1 MLRLLGLVF
10 LVVLFVGVSPW
21 GLVLG
26 GVLCTGWLLA
36 RPLQTHGER
45 FSGAVRKA
53 SIPPNSLNVVPLT
66 NAVYC
71 VNCDL
76 ITNSPHDECKV
87 CGSHS
92 VISVSRL
99 WQLTLAPTH
108 TKAAKYKISFTADVT
123 EIPANGLRESTKLI
137 SQLAELGGNV
147 KSLHIQVESVSGPVP
162 NAKVELLRPMPAVA
176 ATKWQQAS

>member
-10 LVVLFVGVSPW
+10 LVVICVGMAPW

-26 GVLCTGWLLA
+26 GILCAGWLLA
-36 RPLQTHGER
+36 RPLHIHGER
-45 FSGAVRKA
+45 FSEGEPRVANTRTTLNAVALK
-53 SIPPNSLNVVPLT
+53 

-76 ITNSPHDECKV
+76 ISNSPHDECKV

-99 WQLTLAPTH
+99 WQLTLAPAP
-108 TKAAKYKISFTADVT
+108 TKSAKYKISFTADVR

-137 SQLAELGGNV
+137 GQLAELGGNV
-147 KSLHIQVESVSGPVP
+147 RALHIQVESVGDPTP
-162 NAKVELLRPMPAVA
+162 KAELEVLKFLPPIAR
-176 ATKWQQAS
+176 TEWQQAS